1 MNKFSILGI
10 ITLILVFI
18 SLLFA
23 FFLLTV
29 KTKNKTSNRLMAIYF
44 VIFATHISVF
54 FYAQY
59 ISLPLVLD
67 MLRDQIM
74 FLSSPLLFLYVLS
87 AVYSDFKL
95 ERKHLLHLIPF
106 VVEIL
111 IFTPRF
117 YAVNEGAR
125 IMFTQNF
132 HSNIETKIS
141 SIYGSLAT
149 VFYLMLIFVTLKKYK
164 RILLENYSNDSTFNY
179 KWLYQLTL
187 LLTLIFVFATFK
199 QIYVFFG
206 DDIEVLNVMRII
218 LTLLLLGFL
227 SWIVLKSMYHP
238 ELFRGIDTKHQ
249 LVKNM
254 LNRIELGS
262 MTNSLNPKF
271 SHQISNLQEYME
283 SKEPYLDSSLTIQK
297 LANQMNIPFRELSI
311 LINHHLGQHFFDF
324 INEYRIKKAIKL
336 LKNPA
341 NSKLTILEIIYDVGY
356 NSKSPFNSAF
366 KKHTGMT
373 PTEYRKNHP

>member
-1 MNKFSILGI
+1 
-10 ITLILVFI
+10 
-18 SLLFA
+18 
-23 FFLLTV
+23 
-29 KTKNKTSNRLMAIYF
+29 MAIYF

-59 ISLPLVLD
+59 ISLPLVIN

-95 ERKHLLHLIPF
+95 DRKHLLHLIPF
-106 VVEIL
+106 AIVIL

-117 YAVNEGAR
+117 YAVNEGER
-125 IMFTQNF
+125 ILFTQNF
-132 HSNIETKIS
+132 LSNIEVKIS
-141 SIYGSLAT
+141 AIYGIVIS

-187 LLTLIFVFATFK
+187 LLTFIFVFATFK

-206 DDIEVLNVMRII
+206 DDIEVLNVIRII

-227 SWIVLKSMYHP
+227 SWIVLNSMYHP

-249 LVKNM
+249 LVKS
-254 LNRIELGS
+254 LLDETELGAIS
-262 MTNSLNPKF
+262 KSLNSKLLY
-271 SHQISNLQEYME
+271 QISNLQEYMKD
-283 SKEPYLDSSLTIQK
+283 KEPYLDSSLTIQK
-297 LANQMNIPFRELSI
+297 LANQMDIPFRELSI

-324 INEYRIKKAIKL
+324 INEYRIKKAVEL
-336 LKNPA
+336 LENPA
-341 NSKLTILEIIYDVGY
+341 NGKLTILEIIYDVGY

-373 PTEYRKNHP
+373 PTEYRKATYTS